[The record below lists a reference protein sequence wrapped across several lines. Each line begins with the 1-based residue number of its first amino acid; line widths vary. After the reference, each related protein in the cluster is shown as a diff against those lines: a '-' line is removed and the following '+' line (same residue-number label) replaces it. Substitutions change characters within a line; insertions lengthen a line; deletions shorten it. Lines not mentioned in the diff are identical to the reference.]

1 MKSLKILNTRR
12 ITMSSGHD
20 SHGHGE
26 SHSETKTKDK
36 NNMFDETIDKLAK
49 RIENYI
55 TGGISKLI
63 AAILFLITIGAA
75 YGYLAA
81 SRGEPIA
88 EYFIIAPAVAG
99 LIAYYN
105 RSFAV
110 ILFIILVAILLLV
123 PL

>member
-1 MKSLKILNTRR
+1 
-12 ITMSSGHD
+12 MSSGHD
-20 SHGHGE
+20 GHESHGHSE
-26 SHSETKTKDK
+26 SHSEAKTKDK
-36 NNMFDETIDKLAK
+36 TSMVDETIDRLAK

-63 AAILFLITIGAA
+63 AAILFLITIGAV

-88 EYFIIAPAVAG
+88 EYFIIAPAIAG
-99 LIAYYN
+99 LLAYYN

-110 ILFIILVAILLLV
+110 ILFILLVVVLLLV